1 MKRLGLSALLAA
13 CLLLTS
19 AAAKA
24 ADLHWARSWG
34 ASPQAPTAA
43 MGPIPPSPTFH
54 DQTVRQ
60 VVRLSGGGR
69 QVRIGFTNEFGTA
82 PIVVGAAHVA
92 LAGEGGAIQPGS
104 DHPLTFGGKPSGVI
118 RPGSP
123 LLSDPVAMPVPALS
137 KLSISLYL
145 PGQVDACTCHGTGM
159 ETAYLV
165 AGDMSGAPA
174 LPGAT
179 TMIGRALVSAVD
191 VGSDTPGRTIVTFGD
206 SITDGVGSTLNA
218 DRRWPDR
225 FAERLLKRG
234 GPAVFIAN
242 EGISGNRVL
251 NDGFGVAALARFDRD
266 VLATPGLAY
275 VIVFEGINDIGISYM
290 PRAEGPFAAF
300 MKTFAGTPVSADD
313 LIVGYKQLIARAHA
327 HGVKIYGAT
336 ITPYEGAATFSA
348 EGESVRQTVNA
359 WIRKGG
365 GFDAVLDF
373 DAVIR
378 DPAHPSQMK
387 DGFHMGDHL
396 HGSDAGYKAIADSLD
411 LSLFR

>member
-1 MKRLGLSALLAA
+1 M
-13 CLLLTS
+13 
-19 AAAKA
+19 
-24 ADLHWARSWG
+24 
-34 ASPQAPTAA
+34 
-43 MGPIPPSPTFH
+43 
-54 DQTVRQ
+54 
-60 VVRLSGGGR
+60 
-69 QVRIGFTNEFGTA
+69 
-82 PIVVGAAHVA
+82 
-92 LAGEGGAIQPGS
+92 
-104 DHPLTFGGKPSGVI
+104 

-123 LLSDPVAMPVPALS
+123 LLSDPVEMPVQALS

-165 AGDMSGAPA
+165 AGDMSAAPD

-191 VGSDTPGRTIVTFGD
+191 VGSDTPARAIVTFGD

-218 DRRWPDR
+218 DRRWPDQ

-290 PRAEGPFAAF
+290 PKVEGPFAAF
-300 MKTFAGTPVSADD
+300 MKTFAGAPVTADD

-336 ITPYEGAATFSA
+336 ITPYEGAATYSA
-348 EGESVRQTVNA
+348 EGEAVRQTVNA
-359 WIRKGG
+359 WIRTGG

-396 HGSDAGYKAIADSLD
+396 HGSDAGYKAMAESID
-411 LSLFR
+411 LALFR